1 MGSRSPHF
9 WFVAPALTIALTAA
23 LSWLF
28 IPMPLAAVELP
39 APGAWLRPVPGAVAR
54 PFVAPLSRYGAGHR
68 GADLVAPSGT
78 PVRAANAGEVSFA
91 GRVAGSLHVVIAH
104 AGGLRT
110 SYSFLATVAVRR
122 GQRITRGDVIGTA
135 GGGVDDHAGVLHLG
149 LRVGDRYVDPMALF
163 SPTDLTRLIRLVP
176 VDEPDQHGL
185 DPPAL
190 ESRSLAESLHLPVGL
205 PGVEPE
211 PEPGVLARVSGALG
225 ELGAA
230 VSRFTVPERAPF
242 EQIGGGVG
250 GWWKGSGAPALV
262 ADVRNIAGR
271 LLAWARSRAHCVT
284 DTAPPPGGGGSG
296 HTVMAVA
303 GINSSTDPKTGATF
317 PLDTDRLGYRRGE
330 VRYFSYAPDGGAY
343 RAAQTTGDLRQA
355 ASALHDQLREL
366 QQQHPGREVDLI
378 GHSQGGVVIA
388 AFLAHYD
395 PGDPTLP
402 PLGTVITLSSP
413 LRGAPV
419 ATAVRGIRGTA
430 SGRAALDAVD
440 RRIAGALP
448 PTSGRATAQLAEDS
462 PFMRRLAATPWPGQI
477 DATTIAAVDD
487 TTVPADHATFPQAPT
502 ATVNPPGPS
511 DHSAVVND
519 PAALDVARLALEHR
533 PLPCIS
539 VVEGVRGAVEPVVI
553 SRAERSVGELG
564 RAAAQI
570 TDTLSAPFRQ
580 APEGTDPTTDRH
592 SPSGE
597 LKRAGS
603 R

>member
-9 WFVAPALTIALTAA
+9 WFVAPALTIALAAA

-28 IPMPLAAVELP
+28 IPLPLAAAELP

-54 PFVAPLSRYGAGHR
+54 PFVAPLSRYGPGHR
-68 GADLVAPSGT
+68 GADLVAPPGT

-91 GRVAGSLHVVIAH
+91 GSVAGSLHVVIAH

-122 GQRITRGDVIGTA
+122 GQRIARGEVIGTA

-149 LRVGDRYVDPMALF
+149 LRVGDRYVDPMVLF
-163 SPTDLTRLIRLVP
+163 SPADLTRLIRLVP
-176 VDEPDQHGL
+176 VEEPEQRGF

-205 PGVEPE
+205 PSVEPDR
-211 PEPGVLARVSGALG
+211 EPGILEQAGSALG
-225 ELGAA
+225 ELGTA
-230 VSRFTVPERAPF
+230 VSRFSAPVRARF
-242 EQIGGGVG
+242 EQIGGAVG
-250 GWWKGSGAPALV
+250 WWWKGSGAPALV
-262 ADVRNIAGR
+262 ADVRSIAGR
-271 LLAWARSRAHCVT
+271 LLAWARSRADCVT

-317 PLDTDRLGYRRGE
+317 ALDTDRLGYRAGE

-343 RAAQTTGDLRQA
+343 GAAQTTGDLRQA
-355 ASALHDQLREL
+355 ATALKEQLRAL
-366 QQQHPGREVDLI
+366 QRQHPGREVDLI

-388 AFLAHYD
+388 TFLTHYD

-402 PLGTVITLSSP
+402 PLGTVIMLSSP
-413 LRGAPV
+413 LRGAPA
-419 ATAVRGIRGTA
+419 ATAIRRIRATA
-430 SGRAALDAVD
+430 TGRAALDAAD
-440 RRIAGALP
+440 RRTAGAWP
-448 PTSGRATAQLAEDS
+448 PTSARAVAQLADDS
-462 PFMRRLAATPWPGQI
+462 PLMRRLAATPWPDQI
-477 DATTIAAVDD
+477 DATTIAGVDD
-487 TTVPADHATFPQAPT
+487 STVPADHATVPQAQG
-502 ATVNPPGPS
+502 AIVNPPGPS
-511 DHSAVVND
+511 DHSEVVKD
-519 PAALDVARLALEHR
+519 PAALTVVRLALEHR
-533 PLPCIS
+533 PLPCVS
-539 VVEGVRGAVEPVVI
+539 VVDGVRGAVEPVVI

-570 TDTLSAPFRQ
+570 TDTLATPF
-580 APEGTDPTTDRH
+580 E
-592 SPSGE
+592 
-597 LKRAGS
+597 KRSS